1 MSKIDFIRE
10 EMVAAMK
17 AKDKARKEVLSLLL
31 AEMKNVEINRP
42 PVQDENGNTVAN
54 RMPITDEEGDRVIL
68 KQIKQLKETLSL
80 TPADRQDIIDEC
92 NYSISVLE
100 EYAPKQMDEAQIRK
114 VIDETLAEL
123 SIEKPTPKDK
133 GAIMR
138 VLMPKV
144 KGKADG
150 KLVNK
155 VLASMM

>member
-1 MSKIDFIRE
+1 MSMIDVVRAD
-10 EMVAAMK
+10 MVAAMK
-17 AKDKARKEVLSLLL
+17 AKEKEKKEVLSMHL
-31 AEMKNVEINRP
+31 AELKNYEIN
-42 PVQDENGNTVAN
+42 N
-54 RMPITDEEGDRVIL
+54 RVSLTDETAGQVVL

-92 NYSISVLE
+92 NFSIKVLQ
-100 EYAPKQMDEAQIRK
+100 EYAPEMMDEAAIEA
-114 VIDETLAEL
+114 VIKETLSEL

-133 GAIMR
+133 GAIMK

-150 KLVNK
+150 KLVNE

>member
-1 MSKIDFIRE
+1 MSMIDVVRAD
-10 EMVAAMK
+10 MVAAMK
-17 AKDKARKEVLSLLL
+17 AKEKEKKEVLSMLL
-31 AEMKNVEINRP
+31 AELKNYEIN
-42 PVQDENGNTVAN
+42 NTVSL
-54 RMPITDEEGDRVIL
+54 TDETAGQVVL

-92 NYSISVLE
+92 NFSIKVLQ
-100 EYAPKQMDEAQIRK
+100 EYAPEMMDEAAIEA
-114 VIDETLAEL
+114 VIKETLSEL

-133 GAIMR
+133 GAIMK

-150 KLVNK
+150 KLVNE

>member
-1 MSKIDFIRE
+1 MSMIDVVRAD
-10 EMVAAMK
+10 MVAAMK
-17 AKDKARKEVLSLLL
+17 AKEKEKKEVLSMLL
-31 AEMKNVEINRP
+31 AELKNYEIN
-42 PVQDENGNTVAN
+42 NTVSL
-54 RMPITDEEGDRVIL
+54 TDETAGQVVL

-92 NYSISVLE
+92 NFSIKVLQ
-100 EYAPKQMDEAQIRK
+100 EYAPEMMDEAASEA
-114 VIDETLAEL
+114 VIKETLSEL

-133 GAIMR
+133 GAIMK

-150 KLVNK
+150 KLVNE

>member
-1 MSKIDFIRE
+1 MSMIDVVRAD
-10 EMVAAMK
+10 MVAAMK
-17 AKDKARKEVLSLLL
+17 AKEKEKKEVFSMLL
-31 AEMKNVEINRP
+31 AELKNYEIN
-42 PVQDENGNTVAN
+42 N
-54 RMPITDEEGDRVIL
+54 RVSLTDETAGQVVL

-92 NYSISVLE
+92 NFSIKVLQ
-100 EYAPKQMDEAQIRK
+100 EYAPEMMDEAAIEA
-114 VIDETLAEL
+114 VIKETLSEL

-133 GAIMR
+133 GAIMK

-150 KLVNK
+150 KLVNE

>member
-1 MSKIDFIRE
+1 MSMIDVVRAD
-10 EMVAAMK
+10 MVAVMK
-17 AKDKARKEVLSLLL
+17 AKEKEKKEVLSMLL
-31 AEMKNVEINRP
+31 AELKNYEIN
-42 PVQDENGNTVAN
+42 N
-54 RMPITDEEGDRVIL
+54 RVSLTDETAGQVVL

-92 NYSISVLE
+92 NFSIKVLQ
-100 EYAPKQMDEAQIRK
+100 EYAPEMMDEAAIEA
-114 VIDETLAEL
+114 VIKETLSEL

-133 GAIMR
+133 GAIMK

-150 KLVNK
+150 KLVNE